1 MLDGRQVLPRLQRD
15 NLTRDQD
22 HHDRD
27 NRLLQE
33 NRDYKLESKNQ

>member
-22 HHDRD
+22 HTDRD

-33 NRDYKLESKNQ
+33 KSDYKLESKNQ